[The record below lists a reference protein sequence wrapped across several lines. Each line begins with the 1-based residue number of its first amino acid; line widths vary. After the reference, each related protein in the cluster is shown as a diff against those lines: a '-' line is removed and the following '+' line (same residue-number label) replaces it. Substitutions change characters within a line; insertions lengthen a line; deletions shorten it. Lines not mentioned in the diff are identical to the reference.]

1 MRWLWFRRGDR
12 RRRNLFRA
20 AASPASADGCGDA
33 SRGPALGKAAGGR
46 RGRMAAAVLATAMAI
61 GLAACSS
68 HARPG
73 APAPGFAL
81 TSAAGRPV
89 TLRGFRGKV
98 LVLNFWAT
106 WCPPCVEETPSLN
119 ALAAALKGRP
129 IAILA
134 VSIDTNAQRY
144 RQFLQQYH
152 VQYLTARDPSAAL
165 PHRYGTV
172 KYPETYIVNSR
183 GEVVRK
189 IVGAINWD
197 SPQMVRYLK
206 DLAAG
211 RVPGSPAAG

>member
-1 MRWLWFRRGDR
+1 M
-12 RRRNLFRA
+12 NLFRA
-20 AASPASADGCGDA
+20 ATSSAPADGCGDV
-33 SRGPALGKAAGGR
+33 SRGPAAGKAAGGR
-46 RGRMAAAVLATAMAI
+46 RGQMAAAVLATAMAV